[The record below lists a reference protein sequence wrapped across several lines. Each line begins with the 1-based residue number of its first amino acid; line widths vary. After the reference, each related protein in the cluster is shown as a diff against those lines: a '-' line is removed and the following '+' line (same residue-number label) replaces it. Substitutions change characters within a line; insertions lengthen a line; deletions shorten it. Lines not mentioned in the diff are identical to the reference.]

1 MLRSL
6 NRDGLLRIDLDNQ
19 RWVWDQD
26 KIYTTKLPDNVALCF
41 INGIAR
47 LPAEVQL
54 ALHTLSMFGSSAKSE
69 CIKALETQLKVI
81 ISPPL
86 QTAIR
91 EGLVSDNKGVYSF
104 SHDRIQETCYKMIQ
118 EQDRVCNHLTY
129 GRCL

>member
-6 NRDGLLRIDLDNQ
+6 NCDELLRIDLDNQ

-104 SHDRIQETCYKMIQ
+104 SHDRKR
-118 EQDRVCNHLTY
+118 RVTK
-129 GRCL
+129 